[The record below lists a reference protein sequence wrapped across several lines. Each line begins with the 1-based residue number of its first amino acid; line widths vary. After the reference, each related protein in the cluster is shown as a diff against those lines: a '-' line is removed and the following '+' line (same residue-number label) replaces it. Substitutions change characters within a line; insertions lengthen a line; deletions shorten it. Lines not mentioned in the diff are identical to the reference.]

1 MAAMKKK
8 LSLPFR
14 LC

>member
-1 MAAMKKK
+1 MVDTLL

-14 LC
+14 W